1 MRGRIQRWQD
11 GRTGH
16 AGCAKHCPLSDYPR
30 VTIGLNRESPGA
42 TRLRE
47 WPIRTIDTPTCRRS
61 RSEPVIPQYRKLSPG
76 AGYLEY
82 FISAITLVFLLG
94 LSAFGLLFLAAGGFL
109 VASSQVLRLGFQLGF
124 GRLPRV
130 LDCFVAH
137 SFLHDRVAIVTINQ
151 SRRDKLQAES

>member
-1 MRGRIQRWQD
+1 MASSPIMSMKPPRIGTHCLATSARGPRQSAARRNRVGLD
-11 GRTGH
+11 ARKDPRRP
-16 AGCAKHCPLSDYPR
+16 AGGEKCLLTSPF
-30 VTIGLNRESPGA
+30 IGLPIESFSISETIA
-42 TRLRE
+42 RRRLFG
-47 WPIRTIDTPTCRRS
+47 I
-61 RSEPVIPQYRKLSPG
+61 L
-76 AGYLEY
+76 
-82 FISAITLVFLLG
+82 ISAITLVFLLG

-124 GRLPRV
+124 GRLPTV

>member
-1 MRGRIQRWQD
+1 MCVPVLKKILQLLVIRRS
-11 GRTGH
+11 
-16 AGCAKHCPLSDYPR
+16 SD
-30 VTIGLNRESPGA
+30 
-42 TRLRE
+42 TRYLVSEMLLKSASR
-47 WPIRTIDTPTCRRS
+47 RQSSTPTAPGRALRVCVNLTSLLGWPRYS
-61 RSEPVIPQYRKLSPG
+61 AISETIPG

-151 SRRDKLQAES
+151 SRRDKVQAES